1 MGKKTIEQYDPS
13 NYACYA
19 VTGVKE
25 DFTLNTVLP
34 TGLQE
39 YTNYDTYDLG
49 NKTLIAFTKAN
60 FKLTDF
66 VYRLVSQ
73 NYTEDILYENY
84 EFLVDVLEDNYDKSK
99 SVFHIMNSAADYH
112 DILGNRPA
120 YTEDSRRC
128 DLDGYAAVAF
138 YESDKEDAGDV
149 VDKSYYNDE
158 NIEGWTVYLSSM
170 SNIYIVKIDFIELN
184 DSLYKQW
191 PCRVNM
197 AQTFPH
203 AMKLAYEWNLLAQD
217 PWSSNEQIAEK
228 CKNAFDE
235 WAIPADAI
243 EEINNGQPDTSLALF
258 FSANGDPRESI
269 EENSQVGSKF
279 KNWFIS
285 KLRYRTLG
293 SLNVNY
299 PDQLQIPESMIQ
311 KEMSFF
317 ETVIYTFCIENK
329 LDLDNVTAIEMLDI
343 AYYSGPGYKERN
355 NTIVDVIKK
364 SVYLENQ
371 TLIKEYVKNKQKRV
385 NVAEYTKLEQEFTE
399 TSKDLN

>member
-1 MGKKTIEQYDPS
+1 
-13 NYACYA
+13 
-19 VTGVKE
+19 
-25 DFTLNTVLP
+25 
-34 TGLQE
+34 
-39 YTNYDTYDLG
+39 
-49 NKTLIAFTKAN
+49 
-60 FKLTDF
+60 
-66 VYRLVSQ
+66 
-73 NYTEDILYENY
+73 
-84 EFLVDVLEDNYDKSK
+84 
-99 SVFHIMNSAADYH
+99 MNSAADYH

>member
-1 MGKKTIEQYDPS
+1 MGKKTIEEYDPS
-13 NYACYA
+13 SYACYA
-19 VTGVKE
+19 LTAVKE
-25 DFTLNTVLP
+25 DFTLNLVLP
-34 TGLQE
+34 NGLQE
-39 YTNYDTYDLG
+39 YTNYDTYDIG
-49 NKTLIAFTKAN
+49 NKTLIAFTKAV
-60 FKLTDF
+60 FHLTDF
-66 VYRLVSQ
+66 VYRLVSE

-84 EFLVDVLEDNYDKSK
+84 EFLSDVLEDNYDKSK
-99 SVFHIMNSAADYH
+99 SVFHIMNSAANYH
-112 DILGNRPA
+112 SILGDKSA

-149 VDKSYYNDE
+149 VDRSYYNNE

-184 DSLYKQW
+184 DSLYKEW

-217 PWSSNEQIAEK
+217 PWNSNEQIAEK
-228 CKNAFDE
+228 CKNAFDQ
-235 WAIPADAI
+235 WAIPDDI
-243 EEINNGQPDTSLALF
+243 IQEINDGQPDTSLGLF
-258 FSANGDPRESI
+258 FNSNGDPRQSI
-269 EENSQVGSKF
+269 EENSQIGLKF

-293 SLNVNY
+293 SLEANY

-329 LDLDNVTAIEMLDI
+329 LDLNNVSPVEMLDV
-343 AYYSGPGYKERN
+343 AYYSQSKHKERN
-355 NTIVDVIKK
+355 NAIVDVIKK
-364 SVYLENQ
+364 SVYLQ
-371 TLIKEYVKNKQKRV
+371 DLTSIKQYIKK
-385 NVAEYTKLEQEFTE
+385 
-399 TSKDLN
+399 

>member
-1 MGKKTIEQYDPS
+1 MGKKTIEEYDPS

-19 VTGVKE
+19 LTAVKE
-25 DFTLNTVLP
+25 DFTLNLVLP
-34 TGLQE
+34 NGLQE
-39 YTNYDTYDLG
+39 YTNYDTYDIG
-49 NKTLIAFTKAN
+49 NKTLIAFTKAV
-60 FKLTDF
+60 FFITDF
-66 VYRLVSQ
+66 VYRLVSE

-99 SVFHIMNSAADYH
+99 SVFHIMNSAANYH
-112 DILGNRPA
+112 SILGDKTA
-120 YTEDSRRC
+120 YTQDSRRC

-149 VDKSYYNDE
+149 VDRSYYNDE

-217 PWSSNEQIAEK
+217 PWSSSEQIAEK

-235 WAIPADAI
+235 WAIPDDVI
-243 EEINNGQPDTSLALF
+243 EEINSGQPDTSLGLF
-258 FSANGDPRESI
+258 FNSNGDPRQSI
-269 EENSQVGSKF
+269 EENSQVGLKF

-293 SLNVNY
+293 SLNANY
-299 PDQLQIPESMIQ
+299 PDELQIPESMIQ

-317 ETVIYTFCIENK
+317 ESVIYTFCIENK
-329 LDLDNVTAIEMLDI
+329 LNLDNVTATEMLDL
-343 AYYSGPGYKERN
+343 AYRTEGQYKERN

-364 SVYLENQ
+364 SVYLEDL
-371 TLIKEYVKNKQKRV
+371 TSIKEYVKNKQRRQ
-385 NVAEYTKLEQEFTE
+385 NFTE
-399 TSKDLN
+399 MLEV

>member
-1 MGKKTIEQYDPS
+1 MGKKTIEEYDPS
-13 NYACYA
+13 SYACYA
-19 VTGVKE
+19 LTAVKE
-25 DFTLNTVLP
+25 DFTLNLVLP
-34 TGLQE
+34 NGLQE
-39 YTNYDTYDLG
+39 YTNYDTYDIG
-49 NKTLIAFTKAN
+49 NKTLIAFTKAV
-60 FKLTDF
+60 FHLTDF
-66 VYRLVSQ
+66 VYRLVSE

-84 EFLVDVLEDNYDKSK
+84 EFLSDVLEDNYDKSK
-99 SVFHIMNSAADYH
+99 SVFHIMNSAANYH
-112 DILGNRPA
+112 SILGDKSA

-149 VDKSYYNDE
+149 VDRSYYNNE

-170 SNIYIVKIDFIELN
+170 SNIYIVKIDFTELN

-217 PWSSNEQIAEK
+217 PWNSNEQIAEK

-235 WAIPADAI
+235 WAIPADVI
-243 EEINNGQPDTSLALF
+243 QEINNGQPDTSLGLF

-269 EENSQVGSKF
+269 QENSQVGLKF

-293 SLNVNY
+293 SLSANY
-299 PDQLQIPESMIQ
+299 PDQLEIPESMIQ

-329 LDLDNVTAIEMLDI
+329 LDLNNVSPVEMLDV
-343 AYYSGPGYKERN
+343 AYYSQSIHKERN

-364 SVYLENQ
+364 SVYLQ
-371 TLIKEYVKNKQKRV
+371 DLTSVKQYVKNKQKRQ
-385 NVAEYTKLEQEFTE
+385 NFAE
-399 TSKDLN
+399 TSKDLD